1 MNNKRILE
9 LGKTLLIVLL
19 TCSAVWLA
27 VQSPL
32 FGQLPGE
39 RDGEGAE
46 QPILSGT
53 AVESDSAAVPLRIAV
68 ISEGGFFAVQYT
80 DQQMQ
85 ELFGQVTHVLGEALA
100 DAQEPLAVEQEQWR
114 SALVT
119 APGIFLDFRT
129 EIPLSVLNRWTSDRV
144 NPRLPAFARYVVL
157 SGGEDGVELYF
168 HSELD
173 GSFFLCRVPSVNAE
187 SLKTIA
193 AQTEPNGAI
202 FAYQSDHYHMVS
214 DYTLI
219 DAQTPSPRDFAVSNP
234 LEQGEGRLEELLERL
249 SFPVGITTVYDTPE
263 GRRARSGN
271 DTLTIS
277 DDGTVIYD
285 GQEVRYPVEKDDSR
299 LTAAVDGAW
308 ELVRGVL
315 EPWCGQARLYLSGVE
330 NLGQDRWRVSFGY
343 VLDNVPVY
351 VGEGGYAARVL
362 VENASVRQMELR
374 LRSFAPMD
382 STTMLL
388 PTRQAA
394 AILAENGQQGKS
406 LELYYREAG
415 GVLRAGWKAGT

>member
-19 TCSAVWLA
+19 TCSAMWLA

-39 RDGEGAE
+39 RDGEGTE
-46 QPILSGT
+46 QPVLSGA
-53 AVESDSAAVPLRIAV
+53 AVESDSAAVPLRMAV
-68 ISEGGFFAVQYT
+68 MSEGGFFAVQYT

-85 ELFGQVTHVLGEALA
+85 ELFGQVTHVLGETLA

-119 APGIFLDFRT
+119 APGIFLDFQT

-144 NPRLPAFARYVVL
+144 NPRLPVFARYIVL

-168 HSELD
+168 HSERD
-173 GSFFLCRVPSVNAE
+173 GGFYLCQVPSVNAE
-187 SLKTIA
+187 QLKTIA

-219 DAQTPSPRDFAVSNP
+219 DARTPSPRDFAISNP

-277 DDGTVIYD
+277 NDGTVVYD
-285 GQEVRYPVEKDDSR
+285 GQEGRYPVDKDEHQ
-299 LTAAVDGAW
+299 LIGAVDGAW

-330 NLGQDRWRVSFGY
+330 S
-343 VLDNVPVY
+343 
-351 VGEGGYAARVL
+351 L
-362 VENASVRQMELR
+362 VTFIPIAEPKICASGFFEHLTSITQVAFLPSSVR
-374 LRSFAPMD
+374 SP
-382 STTMLL
+382 
-388 PTRQAA
+388 
-394 AILAENGQQGKS
+394 K
-406 LELYYREAG
+406 
-415 GVLRAGWKAGT
+415 